1 MRAVP
6 VLLSLAFLLA
16 CGRGAGVAPTPAAQG
31 GGDTPAADRKQVV
44 AKVDGVDVTLGEL
57 EDSISGDL
65 IGARNEY
72 LEKEHQL
79 RGGGLDQLIRER
91 LLEKKAKA
99 EGKTKEALLADLEA
113 KVPAPTET
121 QLRELYDQAV
131 QSGRELP
138 PFDGVR
144 SQIEEFVRSQ
154 ERDRLLGEL
163 YATLEK
169 DAKVERL
176 LPPLLLPKVDVEAVG
191 PSKGDEKAPVV
202 IVEFSDFECP
212 FCKKAEPTVKK
223 VLDEYAGKV
232 RLVYREFPLS
242 GHAHAPKASEAA
254 LCAKDQGKYWEMHE
268 KLFENQTA
276 IEVPSLKEYAK
287 ALGLDTAKFDECLD
301 KGAKAKDVEA
311 DLEAG
316 KKVGV
321 TGTPAFFVNG
331 RPLSGA
337 VPFERFKEVI
347 DAELAAKK

>member
-6 VLLSLAFLLA
+6 VLLPFLFLIA
-16 CGRGAGVAPTPAAQG
+16 CGRGAVAPTPTAQG
-31 GGDTPAADRKQVV
+31 GGEAPVDRKQVV
-44 AKVDGVDVTLGEL
+44 AKVDGADVTLGEL
-57 EDSISGDL
+57 EDSIAGEL
-65 IGARNEY
+65 IGARNEF
-72 LEKEHQL
+72 LEKAHQL

-91 LLEKKAKA
+91 LLDKKAKA
-99 EGKTKEALLADLEA
+99 EGKTKEALIADLEA
-113 KVPAPTET
+113 KIPAPTEM

-144 SQIEEFVRSQ
+144 GQIEEFIKSQ

-163 YATLEK
+163 YASLEK

-176 LPPLLLPKVDVEAVG
+176 LPPLLLPKVDVEAIG
-191 PSKGDEKAPVV
+191 PSKGADDAPVV

-212 FCKKAEPTVKK
+212 FCKRAEPALTK
-223 VLDEYAGKV
+223 VLEEYPGKV

-242 GHAHAPKASEAA
+242 GHANAPKASEAA
-254 LCAKDQGKYWEMHE
+254 LCAKDQGKYWEMHG

-276 IEVPSLKEYAK
+276 LEVPSLKEYAK
-287 ALGLDTAKFDECLD
+287 ALALDTAKFDECLD
-301 KGAKAKDVEA
+301 KGAKAKDVAA